1 MRSIYAWR
9 TAELWVVRKYVV
21 FLPVATLHSSI
32 NVAVLPGR
40 SQPEK
45 IGLFVTAVKK
55 GVMNNPITNSIID
68 EVGDLC
74 SMWVRR
80 DNCSTCLRVWL
91 VETTCLVEAAHRHSG
106 DHREPKLPTHSW
118 STLSLCIWIEDT
130 WKGPPERTRGIRL
143 VKKDNNNNNKNI
155 WSLNV

>member
-1 MRSIYAWR
+1 M
-9 TAELWVVRKYVV
+9 

-55 GVMNNPITNSIID
+55 GVMNNPITSSIID

-74 SMWVRR
+74 GM
-80 DNCSTCLRVWL
+80 
-91 VETTCLVEAAHRHSG
+91 
-106 DHREPKLPTHSW
+106 
-118 STLSLCIWIEDT
+118 
-130 WKGPPERTRGIRL
+130 
-143 VKKDNNNNNKNI
+143 
-155 WSLNV
+155 

>member
-1 MRSIYAWR
+1 MRRIYAWR